1 MDEVNGSNPFM
12 RTMKNIIP
20 NISLS
25 IQIGILIGAL
35 LGSFFILQSIWI
47 IATVPFVI
55 CIYWF
60 YKDIRLLAFLFALLG
75 IIGFGYYINNIIYD
89 YKQTQSQIPTKL
101 EYIDIIIQ
109 SSPKIQSFGYQ
120 YQVYIPGYQAKAF
133 MTIANADLEYGDK
146 LNVNAKTS
154 IPSESGIK
162 RFLLGRNIHIYMTV
176 SKYEKLD
183 PIQCQ
188 LQCRGIKWITMI
200 KSIILNRI
208 DSTYPNQVGEFLK
221 GILIGYTDTLPSDI
235 KESFKKTGVSHVLA
249 VSGYNMAIIVMLV
262 YQQLI
267 NRQISRKI
275 SFWITIITMIIFT
288 LLTGAEASIMRA
300 GIFAMLIL
308 SAEQLQRYV
317 GGMRPLILC
326 ATILVFINPL
336 YIAYDI
342 GFQLSFLAVIGL
354 IIYGQV
360 FKTYTEGIPSLG
372 ILPMIGETFFAQIL
386 VLPILIYYFGEVSII
401 SILANI
407 LIVPIIP
414 LAMAWGSITSLFLS
428 WPIFTYPLVITIQL
442 VLGVNQYLASI
453 SWVSIKVTQIS
464 GFMLILIYVF
474 FGSIYFGYMHKKKYE
489 N

>member
-1 MDEVNGSNPFM
+1 
-12 RTMKNIIP
+12 MKNIIP

-35 LGSFFILQSIWI
+35 LGSFFVLQSVWI
-47 IATVPFVI
+47 IATIPFII
-55 CIYWF
+55 CIYWL
-60 YKDIRLLAFLFALLG
+60 YRDIRLLALLFSLLVM
-75 IIGFGYYINNIIYD
+75 IGFGYYVNNII
-89 YKQTQSQIPTKL
+89 TQYNNIQAKIPTKL
-101 EYIDIIIQ
+101 ESIDIIIQ
-109 SSPKIQSFGYQ
+109 SSSKIQSFGYQ
-120 YQVYIPGYQAKAF
+120 YKVYIPEYQAKAF
-133 MTIANADLEYGDK
+133 MTISNADLEYGDK

-154 IPSESGIK
+154 IPDERGIK
-162 RFLLGRNIHIYMTV
+162 RFLLGRNIHSYMTV

-188 LQCRGIKWITMI
+188 LQCYVIKWITNI
-200 KSIILNRI
+200 RNIILNKI
-208 DSTYPNQVGEFLK
+208 DTNYPNQVGEFLK

-275 SFWITIITMIIFT
+275 SFWITIISIIIFT

-300 GIFAMLIL
+300 GIFAMLIIT
-308 SAEQLQRYV
+308 AEQLQRYV
-317 GGMRPLILC
+317 GGMRPLVLC
-326 ATILVFINPL
+326 ATILVLINPL

-372 ILPMIGETFFAQIL
+372 ILPMIGETLFAQLL
-386 VLPILIYYFGEVSII
+386 VLPILIYYFGQISII

-414 LAMAWGSITSLFLS
+414 LAMAWGSITSLLLS
-428 WPIFTYPLVITIQL
+428 WPIFTYPLVIIIQL
-442 VLGVNQYLASI
+442 VLGINQYLANI
-453 SWVSIKVTQIS
+453 SWASIKVPQIS

-474 FGSIYFGYMHKKKYE
+474 FGVIYFWYMHKKKYE

>member
-1 MDEVNGSNPFM
+1 VDEVNGSNPFM

-35 LGSFFILQSIWI
+35 LGSFFVLQSVWI
-47 IATVPFVI
+47 IATIPFII
-55 CIYWF
+55 CIYWL
-60 YKDIRLLAFLFALLG
+60 YRDIRLLALLFSLLVM
-75 IIGFGYYINNIIYD
+75 IGFGYYVNNII
-89 YKQTQSQIPTKL
+89 TQYNNIQAKIPTKL
-101 EYIDIIIQ
+101 ESIDIIIQ
-109 SSPKIQSFGYQ
+109 SSSKIQSFGYQ
-120 YQVYIPGYQAKAF
+120 YKVYIPEYQAKAF
-133 MTIANADLEYGDK
+133 MTISNADLEYGDK

-154 IPSESGIK
+154 IPDERGIK
-162 RFLLGRNIHIYMTV
+162 RFLLGRNIHSYMTV

-188 LQCRGIKWITMI
+188 LQCYVIKWITNI
-200 KSIILNRI
+200 RNIILNKI
-208 DSTYPNQVGEFLK
+208 DTNYPNQVGEFLK

-275 SFWITIITMIIFT
+275 SFWITIISIIIFT

-300 GIFAMLIL
+300 GIFAMLIIT
-308 SAEQLQRYV
+308 AEQLQRYV
-317 GGMRPLILC
+317 GGMRPLVLC
-326 ATILVFINPL
+326 ATILVLINPL

-372 ILPMIGETFFAQIL
+372 ILPMIGETLFAQLL
-386 VLPILIYYFGEVSII
+386 VLPILIYYFGQISII

-414 LAMAWGSITSLFLS
+414 LAMAWGSITSLLLS
-428 WPIFTYPLVITIQL
+428 WPIFTYPLVIIIQL
-442 VLGVNQYLASI
+442 VLGINQYLANI
-453 SWVSIKVTQIS
+453 SWASIKVPQIS

-474 FGSIYFGYMHKKKYE
+474 FGVIYFWYMHKKKYE

>member
-1 MDEVNGSNPFM
+1 VDEVNGSNPFM

-35 LGSFFILQSIWI
+35 LGSFFVLQSVWI
-47 IATVPFVI
+47 IATIPFII
-55 CIYWF
+55 CVYWL
-60 YKDIRLLAFLFALLG
+60 YKNIRLLALLFSLLAM
-75 IIGFGYYINNIIYD
+75 IGFGYYVNNIITQYNNI
-89 YKQTQSQIPTKL
+89 QTKIPTKL
-101 EYIDIIIQ
+101 ESIDIIIQ

-120 YQVYIPGYQAKAF
+120 YKIYIPEYQAKAF
-133 MTIANADLEYGDK
+133 MTIANAGLEYGDK

-154 IPSESGIK
+154 IPSESGVK

-176 SKYEKLD
+176 SKYEKLGE
-183 PIQCQ
+183 IQCQ
-188 LQCRGIKWITMI
+188 LQCRGIKWIASI
-200 KSIILNRI
+200 RNIILNRI

-275 SFWITIITMIIFT
+275 SFWITIAIMIIFT

-300 GIFAMLIL
+300 GIFAILIL
-308 SAEQLQRYV
+308 TAEQLQRYV

-326 ATILVFINPL
+326 ATILVLINPL

-360 FKTYTEGIPSLG
+360 FKSYTEGIPSLG
-372 ILPMIGETFFAQIL
+372 ILPMIGETLFAQIL
-386 VLPILIYYFGEVSII
+386 VLPILIYYFGQISII

-414 LAMAWGSITSLFLS
+414 LAMAWGSITSLFFI
-428 WPIFTYPLVITIQL
+428 WPIFTYPLVIIIQL
-442 VLGVNQYLASI
+442 VLSMNQYLANI
-453 SWVSIKVTQIS
+453 SWASINIPKIT
-464 GFMLILIYVF
+464 GFMVILIYMILGV
-474 FGSIYFGYMHKKKYE
+474 SYFWYIHKKKYE

>member
-1 MDEVNGSNPFM
+1 M

-35 LGSFFILQSIWI
+35 LGSFFVLQSVWI
-47 IATVPFVI
+47 IATIPFII
-55 CIYWF
+55 CIYWL
-60 YKDIRLLAFLFALLG
+60 YRDIRLLALLFSLLVM
-75 IIGFGYYINNIIYD
+75 IGFGYYVNNII
-89 YKQTQSQIPTKL
+89 TQYNNIQAKIPTKL
-101 EYIDIIIQ
+101 ESIDIIIQ
-109 SSPKIQSFGYQ
+109 SSSKIQSFGYQ
-120 YQVYIPGYQAKAF
+120 YKVYIPEYQAKAF
-133 MTIANADLEYGDK
+133 MTISNADLEYGDK

-154 IPSESGIK
+154 IPDERGIK
-162 RFLLGRNIHIYMTV
+162 RFLLGRNIHSYMTV

-188 LQCRGIKWITMI
+188 LQCYVIKWITNI
-200 KSIILNRI
+200 RNIILNKI
-208 DSTYPNQVGEFLK
+208 DTNYPNQVGEFLK

-275 SFWITIITMIIFT
+275 SFWITIISIIIFT

-300 GIFAMLIL
+300 GIFAMLIIT
-308 SAEQLQRYV
+308 AEQLQRYV
-317 GGMRPLILC
+317 GGMRPLVLC
-326 ATILVFINPL
+326 ATILVLINPL

-372 ILPMIGETFFAQIL
+372 ILPMIGETLFAQLL
-386 VLPILIYYFGEVSII
+386 VLPILIYYFGQISII

-414 LAMAWGSITSLFLS
+414 LAMAWGSITSLLLS
-428 WPIFTYPLVITIQL
+428 WPIFTYPLVIIIQL
-442 VLGVNQYLASI
+442 VLGINQYLANI
-453 SWVSIKVTQIS
+453 SWASIKVPQIS

-474 FGSIYFGYMHKKKYE
+474 FGVIYFWYMHKKKYE

>member
-1 MDEVNGSNPFM
+1 M

-25 IQIGILIGAL
+25 IQICVLIGAL
-35 LGSFFILQSIWI
+35 LGSFFVLQSVLA
-47 IATVPFVI
+47 IAMIPFVI
-55 CIYWF
+55 CLYWI
-60 YKDIRLLAFLFALLG
+60 YKDIRLLTLLFSLLAM
-75 IIGFGYYINNIIYD
+75 ISFGYYVNNIIAQYN
-89 YKQTQSQIPTKL
+89 KTQTQIPTKI
-101 EYIDIIIQ
+101 ESIDIIIQ
-109 SSPKIQSFGYQ
+109 SSPKIQSFGHQ
-120 YQVYIPGYQAKAF
+120 YKIYIPEYQAKAF
-133 MTIANADLEYGDK
+133 MSIANSDLEYGDK
-146 LNVNAKTS
+146 LKVNAKTS
-154 IPSESGIK
+154 IPSEGGIK

-183 PIQCQ
+183 SIQCQ
-188 LQCRGIKWITMI
+188 LQCRIIKWIDNI
-200 KSIILNRI
+200 RNIIISRI

-235 KESFKKTGVSHVLA
+235 KDSFQKTGVSHVLA

-267 NRQISRKI
+267 NRQISRKV
-275 SFWITIITMIIFT
+275 SFSITIVTMIIFT

-308 SAEQLQRYV
+308 TAEQLQRYV
-317 GGMRPLILC
+317 GGVRPLILC
-326 ATILVFINPL
+326 ATILVIINPL

-372 ILPMIGETFFAQIL
+372 IFPMIGETLFAQIL
-386 VLPILIYYFGEVSII
+386 VLPILIYYFGQISII

-407 LIVPIIP
+407 LIVPTIP
-414 LAMAWGSITSLFLS
+414 LAMTWGSITSLFLS
-428 WPIFTYPLVITIQL
+428 WTIFTYPLVIIIQL
-442 VLGVNQYLASI
+442 VLSINQYLANI
-453 SWVSIKVTQIS
+453 SWASIQTPKIS
-464 GFMLILIYVF
+464 GFIVILIYIVL
-474 FGSIYFGYMHKKKYE
+474 GLSYFLYMHKKKYE